1 MSCVVVDDEFIGA
14 FERLR
19 EVLRLL
25 TTGVNDT
32 GYGQSLAASTH
43 SYEYPSQL
51 RVNADRP

>member
-1 MSCVVVDDEFIGA
+1 MSCVVVDDEFIGT